1 MKRAFLFLFFVGFIV
16 VSKASNKHDSLLY
29 VKADSL
35 VGVFKS
41 ALIVHDYATASN
53 AVDSLLSIRLR
64 QNNRYEWVRAMSYKA
79 ELLRSMVALDL
90 AMDAINEAEPYA
102 KELKP
107 STVQSVFYNRKAAI
121 LYELKQQDAALEA
134 VKESQRI
141 DSIAGLSW
149 QTLSNL
155 NIEGSIYRDRKEF
168 KKAQEVLRKS
178 SAFAMSKGD
187 TVQYCRHLYNLGLSF
202 YRHGDYD
209 SAAIYG
215 KIIPQYRNVIENEA
229 LVDEAFRL
237 VATSYR
243 DLGMYDSAYRYLD
256 SAHVNSLRRMET
268 IIESKVGTFK
278 ERNELEKAH
287 LKNEALEAENVR
299 SRLKAYLL
307 MFALLTV
314 GLIAFIWYRQR
325 SAFKEENEHRKRLN
339 RELEQSLE
347 FKNKLIG
354 IVAHDIRNP
363 MSSITSLVEMFRNG
377 DIDNE
382 QVGDFMTK
390 LESSSKQVNLLLE
403 NLLSWVLAQKGEL
416 VPNKVKLKT
425 TPLLKEVL
433 KEVQTQ
439 LISKQIQLSLPKE
452 SFEIMADRDYLAL
465 IIRNLI
471 TNSIKFSKVGG
482 QVILDTLLNDEHLVF
497 KIQDFG
503 VGMSQA
509 QISQL
514 LNGKSTS
521 ERGTGAEKGTGIG
534 LQLVRE
540 LTDAHGGTLQFESQ
554 PEEGT
559 TVTLSL
565 PME

>member
-1 MKRAFLFLFFVGFIV
+1 VKKFLLFLFLFGLID
-16 VSKASNKHDSLLY
+16 VSLANNARDSVLND
-29 VKADSL
+29 KADSIFS
-35 VGVFKS
+35 VFKS
-41 ALIVHDYATASN
+41 ALPSRDYATAYT
-53 AVDSLLSIRLR
+53 AVDSLINIRLR
-64 QNNRYEWVRAMSYKA
+64 QKDRYEWVRAMNYKA

-90 AMDAINEAEPYA
+90 ALDVIKEAEPYA
-102 KELKP
+102 KKLKP

-168 KKAQEVLRKS
+168 KKAQKVLRRS

-209 SAAIYG
+209 SSAIYG
-215 KIIPQYRNVIENEA
+215 KIIPKYRNVIENEA
-229 LVDEAFRL
+229 LVDDAYRL
-237 VATSYR
+237 VAISYKAL
-243 DLGMYDSAYRYLD
+243 DIYDSAYRYLD
-256 SAHVNSLRRMET
+256 SAHINSLRRMET
-268 IIESKVGTFK
+268 IIDSKVGTFR

-299 SRLKAYLL
+299 SRLKGYLL
-307 MFALLTV
+307 MFALITV

-325 SAFKEENEHRKRLN
+325 SEFKEENEHRKRLN
-339 RELEQSLE
+339 AELEQSLE

-363 MSSITSLVEMFRNG
+363 MSSIIALVELYRNG
-377 DIDNE
+377 HIDNE

-403 NLLSWVLAQKGEL
+403 NLLSWLLAQKGEL

-482 QVILDTLLNDEHLVF
+482 QVIVDTLLNDEHLVF

-503 VGMSQA
+503 VGMSQE

-554 PEEGT
+554 PGEGT